1 MTVQISPNVGAPDCN
16 MGVIW
21 AKKYWYGW
29 DGPVKM
35 TSSIKDSSVTF
46 KTTEKRKVWL
56 RNFTGI
62 RWTGEVSFEW
72 D

>member
-1 MTVQISPNVGAPDCN
+1 

>member
-1 MTVQISPNVGAPDCN
+1 

-35 TSSIKDSSVTF
+35 TSSIKDRSVTF